1 MSPRVFALAASPQAL
16 PAPATLR
23 PAIYSVPRPDGGF
36 DYYEAPPGS
45 STPLN
50 DDLPLPIIA
59 HANPI
64 GVSVLTLGRPLPP
77 GSRLIGSGSRARGS
91 CTAMPGVRADG
102 PLTSGL
108 SGSGAED
115 DPALGSI
122 HAFGSL
128 TVPND
133 EDVRI
138 AGRSGLVAIGIATA
152 LAAAIVWKA
161 SR

>member
-1 MSPRVFALAASPQAL
+1 
-16 PAPATLR
+16 
-23 PAIYSVPRPDGGF
+23 
-36 DYYEAPPGS
+36 
-45 STPLN
+45 
-50 DDLPLPIIA
+50 
-59 HANPI
+59 
-64 GVSVLTLGRPLPP
+64 
-77 GSRLIGSGSRARGS
+77 
-91 CTAMPGVRADG
+91 MPGVRADG

-108 SGSGAED
+108 SGTGSGAED

-128 TVPND
+128 TVPTD